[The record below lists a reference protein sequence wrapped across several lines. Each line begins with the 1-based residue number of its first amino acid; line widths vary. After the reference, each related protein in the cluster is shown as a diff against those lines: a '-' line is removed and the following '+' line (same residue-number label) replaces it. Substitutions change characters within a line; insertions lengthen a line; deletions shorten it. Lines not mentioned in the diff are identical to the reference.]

1 LKTHFWTLLKQNL
14 EIRFTFLGSLSLLA
28 GALLQFIFKA
38 DPLIYILS
46 YLPAYLLCGYYPL
59 KDAIRS
65 TVKGHFDIDLLMIL
79 AAAGAAVLGEWG
91 EGALLLFLF
100 SLGHAMEH
108 YAISKAERSIASLA
122 DLSARVAQVWKADQ
136 WVEVPVEKLQV
147 GDKVLIIP
155 NQKIPADG
163 FIVKGEGPVNEA
175 PITGESLP
183 SEKKAVTTKKGVSE
197 DDFQKLDR
205 QFKLFAGS
213 IAGDQAMEIQVAK
226 VGNDTSLGR
235 LIEHVKNAQQK
246 KSGTQ
251 KSTDKLIKYYVP
263 AVLAIVVLLL
273 FVFLVHEETFEQS
286 FYRAM
291 AVLVAASPC
300 ALAISTPS
308 AMLSGIARAAQEG
321 VLMKG
326 GKALEELQ
334 TCNILAFDKTG
345 TLTTGKPTIKEIYL
359 LPDQNEQECLQ
370 EVYSLELMSTHPLAL
385 AIVRDL
391 KTTSGDSFLPLA
403 VTEFAAI
410 SGKGL
415 MGHINGESIMVG
427 NLAMMQLHIEAPV
440 PPLLED
446 RYTQLKASGHSY
458 MFVAKA
464 GKYIAGIAM
473 KDTLRPET
481 PALTKTLKDMGYKR
495 LIMLSGDLK
504 EAAEEIGRESGVTEV
519 YGGLLPEEKVKAIL
533 DLQAEGNRVT
543 MIGDGINDAPAM
555 AESTL
560 GVAMGAI
567 GSDLAM
573 ETADVVLMSDKIE
586 KLPFVILLSRKTN
599 QIVRQ
604 NIAISMG
611 MVLILVPLTA
621 LDVLS
626 MGPAVLLHEG
636 STVVVVLNALRLLRF
651 HKNQAL
657 TV

>member
-1 LKTHFWTLLKQNL
+1 MKTPFWSLLGQNL
-14 EIRFTFLGSLSLLA
+14 EIRFTFLGSLSLLL
-28 GALLQFIFKA
+28 GALLQFVFKA
-38 DPLIYILS
+38 EPLIYILS
-46 YLPAYLLCGYYPL
+46 YLPAYFFCGYYPL

-108 YAISKAERSIASLA
+108 YAISKAERSIAALA
-122 DLSARVAQVWKADQ
+122 DLSARVAQVWRINQ
-136 WVEVPVEKLQV
+136 WVTMPVEELRT
-147 GDKVLIIP
+147 GDRVLITP

-183 SEKKAVTTKKGVSE
+183 SEKKAVVSE
-197 DDFQKLDR
+197 KEISEAEFQKLDR

-213 IAGDQAMEIQVAK
+213 IAGDQVMEMQVAR
-226 VGNDTSLGR
+226 VGDDTSLGR

-263 AVLAIVVLLL
+263 AVLGVVALLHL
-273 FVFLVHEETFEQS
+273 VFLIHEENFEQS

-308 AMLSGIARAAQEG
+308 AILSGIARAAQEG

-334 TCNILAFDKTG
+334 RCNILAFDKTG

-359 LPDQNEQECLQ
+359 LPDQNEQDCLQ
-370 EVYSLELMSTHPLAL
+370 EVFSLELMSTHPLAL

-391 KTTSGDSFLPLA
+391 KSTLGDTLLPL
-403 VTEFAAI
+403 TITDFAAV

-415 MGHINGESIMVG
+415 LGRINGDPIMVG
-427 NLAMMQLHIEAPV
+427 NLAMMKHYIHSPIPPQLE
-440 PPLLED
+440 E
-446 RYTQLKASGHSY
+446 RYTQMKASGHSY
-458 MFVAKA
+458 MFVAKNNQYV
-464 GKYIAGIAM
+464 GGIAM

-481 PALTKTLKDMGYKR
+481 PGLTDTLKKMGYSR

-504 EAAEEIGRESGVTEV
+504 EAAEEIGRDSGVTEV

-533 DLQAEGNRVT
+533 NLQSEGNRVT

-611 MVLILVPLTA
+611 MVFILVPLTA

-651 HKNQAL
+651 HKK
-657 TV
+657 